1 MVTTNDELCPICDC
15 PLADRGYSELVT
27 DEYGAVVHEGCL
39 QLSNEDRDKHL
50 SRNVHG
56 NLIYR

>member
-39 QLSNEDRDKHL
+39 QLFQ
-50 SRNVHG
+50 
-56 NLIYR
+56 

>member
-1 MVTTNDELCPICDC
+1 MTQDICPICDC
-15 PLADRGYSELVT
+15 PLAERGYSELVT

-39 QLSNEDRDKHL
+39 QLSDEDRDKYL
-50 SRNVHG
+50 TRDAYG